1 MFCEKCGGKLD
12 EKSKFCPTCGNA
24 LFPSETIITTTA
36 EDKRKLKKK
45 SLIWL
50 LSPLVAFLGIIVIWG
65 LMNVFFE
72 QDHVPEAVEFINAIL
87 IPFFFGLIFL
97 FSPVTIAV
105 SIYYYLK
112 SKR

>member
-12 EKSKFCPTCGNA
+12 EINKFCPTCGNA
-24 LFPSETIITTTA
+24 LFPTETTITNTVA
-36 EDKRKLKKK
+36 DKKKLKKK

-50 LSPLVAFLGIIVIWG
+50 LSPVVAFLGIIVIWG

-72 QDHVPEAVEFINAIL
+72 QDNVPEAVEFINAIL

-97 FSPVTIAV
+97 LSPVTIAF

>member
-12 EKSKFCPTCGNA
+12 ENIKFCPTCGNA
-24 LFPSETIITTTA
+24 LFPTETSATTDA
-36 EDKRKLKKK
+36 DKKKLKKK

-50 LSPLVAFLGIIVIWG
+50 LSPVVAFLGIIVIWG
-65 LMNVFFE
+65 LMNVLFE
-72 QDHVPEAVEFINAIL
+72 QDNVPEAVEFINAIL

-97 FSPVTIAV
+97 LSPITIAV

>member
-12 EKSKFCPTCGNA
+12 EINKFCPTCGNA
-24 LFPSETIITTTA
+24 LFPTKTTEATTV
-36 EDKRKLKKK
+36 EDIKRLKKK

-72 QDHVPEAVEFINAIL
+72 QDNAPEAVGFINAIL
-87 IPFFFGLIFL
+87 IPFFFGMIFL

>member
-12 EKSKFCPTCGNA
+12 KNIKFCPTCGNA
-24 LFPSETIITTTA
+24 LFPTETPPTTVT
-36 EDKRKLKKK
+36 DKKKLKKK

-50 LSPLVAFLGIIVIWG
+50 LSPVVAFLGIIVIWG

-72 QDHVPEAVEFINAIL
+72 QDNVPEAIEFINAIL

-97 FSPVTIAV
+97 CSPITIAI